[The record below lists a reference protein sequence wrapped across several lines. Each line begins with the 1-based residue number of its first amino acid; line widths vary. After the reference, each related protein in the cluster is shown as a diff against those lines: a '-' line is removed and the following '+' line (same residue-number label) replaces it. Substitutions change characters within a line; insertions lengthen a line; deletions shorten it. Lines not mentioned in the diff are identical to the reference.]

1 MHTIRELR
9 WNSKNFN
16 FLIFKDYI
24 FLNKKIMIFS
34 KANLYKLKKMLL
46 SLSEIPTKEGIVLI
60 TDSDDMEVGLEV
72 FVDGDEGLVPA
83 PDGEYT
89 VDESIVVVEG
99 GKIVSITEKPI
110 EQPIETPVETPMQN
124 EEKPEEK
131 PEEKMEEP
139 STEPTEPTEPMEP
152 STEELKNLIEEQKS
166 MIETLKSEN
175 ETLKAEIEDL
185 KKKLEEPLA
194 QPAEEQFKN
203 TKPIEKETKIDFSK
217 YIKRK

>member
-1 MHTIRELR
+1 
-9 WNSKNFN
+9 
-16 FLIFKDYI
+16 
-24 FLNKKIMIFS
+24 MIFS
-34 KANLYKLKKMLL
+34 KANLFKLKKALL
-46 SLSEIPTKEGIVLI
+46 SLEEIPTKEGVVLI
-60 TDSDDMEVGLEV
+60 TDGDIEVGLEV
-72 FVDGDEGLVPA
+72 FVDGDEGLTPA

-99 GKIVSITEKPI
+99 GKIVEIREKPI
-110 EQPIETPVETPMQN
+110 EQPIETPIETPMQ
-124 EEKPEEK
+124 EEEK
-131 PEEKMEEP
+131 PEEKMEEIIETP
-139 STEPTEPTEPMEP
+139 IDNPEEP
-152 STEELKNLIEEQKS
+152 SIEELKNLIEEQKTV
-166 MIETLKSEN
+166 IEGQKAEI